1 MNVLAIRN
9 ELVGAIGLA
18 LSVTALPL
26 MSCAAHAG
34 ELDLRPIKVK
44 PEPLTNLHPK
54 L

>member
-26 MSCAAHAG
+26 MSCAAHAQVSRLT
-34 ELDLRPIKVK
+34 ELV
-44 PEPLTNLHPK
+44 
-54 L
+54 